1 MSSLDPEILSQLAEA
16 DRKLA
21 YIGNQAP
28 VAARAATRA
37 GAKYLSV
44 RMKEV
49 SPVSKRTKKVDG
61 KTVKLGGGMKRSI
74 GWSGLKQ
81 RGNIAA
87 SKAGFDVGKR
97 GRSDATGSHGHLYV
111 SGTAMRWTGFKRIR
125 NKGATSFAL
134 QKSFE
139 VGWSRKAIKYT
150 GAARPHMPSFIKTTT
165 EANLSTVSQIMFDEL
180 KAAIEKSIVKQ
191 GL

>member
-1 MSSLDPEILSQLAEA
+1 MSSLDPDILSQLAEA

-49 SPVSKRTKKVDG
+49 SPVAKKPRKQGD
-61 KTVKLGGGMKRSI
+61 KIIQPGGMRRSI

-81 RGNIAA
+81 RGSIAA
-87 SKAGFDVGKR
+87 SKTGFDVGKR
-97 GRSDATGSHGHLYV
+97 GRSDATGSHGHLFV
-111 SGTAMRWTGFKRIR
+111 GGTALRWTGFQRDRGRLK
-125 NKGATSFAL
+125 TSFAV
-134 QKSFE
+134 K
-139 VGWSRKAIKYT
+139 RTKHAIKYT
-150 GAARPHMPSFIKTTT
+150 GASPPHMPSFIKTTT